1 MKKRLF
7 LAIIIMLS
15 AFNLVFFMRNAYSLP
30 LKWFCFLIIIVGIL
44 SYIGLKNCEVSFTIS
59 EQRILSLYVSL
70 SSFLSSVL
78 IQTFALLLIKSAVDY
93 IFLFVFSKGYFKGS
107 EL

>member
-1 MKKRLF
+1 MSVTHAKILHMPESV
-7 LAIIIMLS
+7 LYI
-15 AFNLVFFMRNAYSLP
+15 VF
-30 LKWFCFLIIIVGIL
+30 
-44 SYIGLKNCEVSFTIS
+44 
-59 EQRILSLYVSL
+59 LSLYVSL

-78 IQTFALLLIKSAVDY
+78 IQTFAVLLIKSAVDY